1 MAGKKNFSGSLV
13 KGINRDGVMRAS
25 LDDRFSRAEQLIT
38 AKPNGLLSASPIHD
52 VSSVEPN
59 HTPAAAVA
67 DDTTAGRAGHVASPI
82 PQSTAEVGPTHSGGI
97 ADRLGELS
105 AKGVKQRF
113 VSLPIEMLQSNP
125 LNSRSYYNPEAIEAR
140 AVSIQKEGQL
150 VPVLVTPDSRQPGK
164 YLLIDG
170 HYRRL
175 AMQSIG
181 RKQMDCCIL
190 EDLQPVDFYRLSKA
204 LNHERE
210 GETVLDV
217 ALGLQ
222 KLKDNQ
228 IANTDEDLVSIAG
241 ENATKISKLLSL
253 LELPTAVKET
263 IQEHPQHFGIN
274 TAYELTLYQKASDT
288 RMTEQLARRIVDES
302 LTFRKVESIRKNAE
316 LGKRPKKQLSRQY
329 KIVASDG
336 RELGTLKEWDSG
348 RVVLDIKFND
358 QKQRDAL
365 LNDIKSQFGLD
376 GASLIA

>member
-13 KGINRDGVMRAS
+13 KGITRDGVMRAS

-52 VSSVEPN
+52 VSSVDQN
-59 HTPAAAVA
+59 NTPAPAVA
-67 DDTTAGRAGHVASPI
+67 DDTIAGRAGHVASPI
-82 PQSTAEVGPTHSGGI
+82 PQSTADVGPTHSGGI

>member
-1 MAGKKNFSGSLV
+1 MSGKKDFAGSLSR
-13 KGINRDGVMRAS
+13 GIHRDGEMRAS
-25 LDDRFSRAEQLIT
+25 LDDRFSKAEQLIGDR
-38 AKPNGLLSASPIHD
+38 PNGLLGAPVSPTPVD
-52 VSSVEPN
+52 VVPN
-59 HTPAAAVA
+59 TAAAASAASTTIDKDVA
-67 DDTTAGRAGHVASPI
+67 HLLD
-82 PQSTAEVGPTHSGGI
+82 
-97 ADRLGELS
+97 
-105 AKGVKQRF
+105 KGVKQRF
-113 VSLPIEMLQSNP
+113 ATLSIDLLQSNP
-125 LNSRSYYNPEAIEAR
+125 LNSRSFYSPDAIEAR

-150 VPVLVTPDSRQPGK
+150 VPVLVTPDARHPGK

-190 EDLQPVDFYRLSKA
+190 EGLESVDFYRLSKA

-222 KLKDNQ
+222 KLKDNG
-228 IANTDEDLVSIAG
+228 IANSDEDLVSIAG

-253 LELPTAVKET
+253 LDLPAGVRET

-274 TAYELTLYQKASDT
+274 SAYELTLYLKASDA
-288 RMTEQLARRIVDES
+288 RSTEQLAKRIVEES
-302 LTFRKVESIRKNAE
+302 LTFRKVEAIRKNAE

-336 RELGTLKEWDSG
+336 RELGSLKEWDSG
-348 RVVLDIKFND
+348 RVVLDIKFDD
-358 QKQRDAL
+358 QKNRDGL
-365 LNDIKSQFGLD
+365 ISEIKAKFGLD
-376 GASLIA
+376 SASLIA

>member
-13 KGINRDGVMRAS
+13 KGINRDGAMRAS
-25 LDDRFSRAEQLIT
+25 LDDRFSRAEQLIS
-38 AKPNGLLSASPIHD
+38 AKPNGLLAPSGEREGSAADIRNGS
-52 VSSVEPN
+52 
-59 HTPAAAVA
+59 TPAVTGVHSV
-67 DDTTAGRAGHVASPI
+67 DSTPGQTAFR
-82 PQSTAEVGPTHSGGI
+82 STAPLNAPGQSDVQN
-97 ADRLGELS
+97 RLGQLS
-105 AKGVKQRF
+105 AKGVRQRF
-113 VSLPIEMLQSNP
+113 TALPIELLQSNP

-150 VPVLVTPDSRQPGK
+150 VPVLVTPDTTQPGK

-222 KLKDNQ
+222 KLKDQ
-228 IANTDEDLVSIAG
+228 RIAASDDDLVSIAG

-253 LELPTAVKET
+253 LDLPTPVKDT
-263 IQEHPQHFGIN
+263 IQEHPHHFGIN
-274 TAYELTLYQKASDT
+274 TAYELTLYQKATDT
-288 RMTEQLARRIVDES
+288 RMTEQLAHRIVNES

-376 GASLIA
+376 GASVIA

>member
-13 KGINRDGVMRAS
+13 KGINRDGAMRAS
-25 LDDRFSRAEQLIT
+25 LDDRFSRAEELISE
-38 AKPNGLLSASPIHD
+38 KPNGLLSSSPSNPNDAVNSEGRIHNDAAPLTLISSAATASP
-52 VSSVEPN
+52 
-59 HTPAAAVA
+59 TPAHPTALA
-67 DDTTAGRAGHVASPI
+67 DSLDNLA
-82 PQSTAEVGPTHSGGI
+82 
-97 ADRLGELS
+97 
-105 AKGVKQRF
+105 AKGVRQRF
-113 VSLPIEMLQSNP
+113 AALPIEAIQRNP

-150 VPVLVTPDSRQPGK
+150 VPVLVTPDAHRPGK

-228 IANTDEDLVSIAG
+228 IAMTDEDLVSIAG

-253 LELPTAVKET
+253 LELPSPVKET
-263 IQEHPQHFGIN
+263 IQEHPHHFGIN
-274 TAYELTLYQKASDT
+274 TAYELTLYQKATDG

-348 RVVLDIKFND
+348 RVVLDVKFND

-365 LNDIKSQFGLD
+365 LTDIKSQFGLD

>member
-13 KGINRDGVMRAS
+13 KGINRDGMMRAS
-25 LDDRFSRAEQLIT
+25 LDDRFSRAEQLIS
-38 AKPNGLLSASPIHD
+38 ARPNGLLVPSPLEETTVTDVDPASTSASGDAHMADGVSLPSAPSLPANPASQGRPSD
-52 VSSVEPN
+52 VQN
-59 HTPAAAVA
+59 
-67 DDTTAGRAGHVASPI
+67 
-82 PQSTAEVGPTHSGGI
+82 
-97 ADRLGELS
+97 RLGELS
-105 AKGVKQRF
+105 AKGVRQRF
-113 VSLPIEMLQSNP
+113 ASLPIELLQSNP

-150 VPVLVTPDSRQPGK
+150 VPVLVTPDAHQPGK

-222 KLKDNQ
+222 KLKDQ
-228 IANTDEDLVSIAG
+228 GIATSDEDLVSIAG

-253 LELPTAVKET
+253 LDLPISIKEI

-329 KIVASDG
+329 KITASDG
-336 RELGTLKEWDSG
+336 KELGTLKEWDSG

-358 QKQRDAL
+358 SKQRDAL

-376 GASLIA
+376 GASLIV

>member
-13 KGINRDGVMRAS
+13 KGVSRDGAMRAA
-25 LDDRFSRAEQLIT
+25 LDDRFSRAEQLIG
-38 AKPNGLLSASPIHD
+38 AQPNGLLAPASTSSDASIATATTPAP
-52 VSSVEPN
+52 VSSAN
-59 HTPAAAVA
+59 APAAPSLLA
-67 DDTTAGRAGHVASPI
+67 DSLS
-82 PQSTAEVGPTHSGGI
+82 Q
-97 ADRLGELS
+97 LS
-105 AKGVKQRF
+105 AKGVRQRF
-113 VSLPIEMLQSNP
+113 VTLPIDALQSNP

-150 VPVLVTPDSRQPGK
+150 VPVLVTPDARHPGK

-222 KLKDNQ
+222 KLKDNG
-228 IANTDEDLVSIAG
+228 IAQSDEDLVSIAG

-253 LELPTAVKET
+253 LDLPPLVKET
-263 IQEHPQHFGIN
+263 IQEYPAQFGIN
-274 TAYELTLYQKASDT
+274 TAYELTLYQKASDI
-288 RMTEQLARRIVDES
+288 RATEQLARRIVDEN

-348 RVVLDIKFND
+348 RVVLDIKFD
-358 QKQRDAL
+358 DPKKRDLL

-376 GASLIA
+376 SASLIL